1 MTTAITKTAAIIGL
15 DAYVI
20 DVEADVSI
28 GLGAF
33 SIVGLPDGAIKESR
47 DRIKAAVNNTCN
59 GFPIRKIVVNLAPAD
74 IKKVGTGFDLPI
86 AIAILEA
93 SEKIPRGATQGDL
106 LVGELSL
113 EGKIKPVEGI
123 LAITISA
130 RENGFSRIIVPKSN
144 LEQAMLVGGMEVVPA
159 DTILDVMSHYCGG
172 EILPSYS
179 SKGEYVH
186 SVQSSDDKDFRDVM
200 GQQAAKRALE
210 IAAAG
215 NHNVLFTGP
224 PGTGKSM
231 LAQRLPG
238 IMPPPEFEQ
247 LLEITKI
254 HSIAGEVK
262 LKNEIVH
269 ERPFRHPHHSI
280 SSAGLVG
287 GGTVPKPGEISL
299 AHHGVLFL
307 DELPEFSKQT
317 LELLRQPLED
327 KAITLSRSNIS
338 LEFPSEFILLATM
351 NPCPCGYLGDTGKEC
366 RCSVSSILRY
376 RSKISG
382 PLMDRIDLQVE
393 LPNLSFSEMEQ
404 APRGESSIDIRER
417 VMVATKLQ
425 KERFE
430 RRGGSNSN
438 MTHKEIREYCE
449 LNDDSRRLLSDAS
462 SKFNLSGRGYD
473 SVLRVSRTIADLE
486 GNSGIEVWHVAEAIG
501 YRCMDKEINF

>member
-1 MTTAITKTAAIIGL
+1 MTIAITQTAAIIGL
-15 DAYVI
+15 DGYII

-33 SIVGLPDGAIKESR
+33 NIVGLPDGAIKESR

-74 IKKVGTGFDLPI
+74 IKKMGTGFDLPI
-86 AIAILEA
+86 AVAILEA
-93 SEKIPRGATQGDL
+93 SEKIPQGATQGDL

-113 EGKIKPVEGI
+113 EGKLRPVDGI
-123 LAITISA
+123 LAITLSA
-130 RENGFSRIIVPKSN
+130 KESGFSRIIIPEAN
-144 LEQAMLVGGMEVVPA
+144 LEQAKLVRGIEIIPA
-159 DTILDVMSHYCGG
+159 HSILDVMNHYCQGAA
-172 EILPSYS
+172 LPVFTGNR
-179 SKGEYVH
+179 KKIE
-186 SVQSSDDKDFRDVM
+186 DNRIPDALDFRDVV
-200 GQQAAKRALE
+200 GQQSAKRALE

-215 NHNVLFTGP
+215 NHNVLFSGP

-238 IMPPPEFEQ
+238 IMPPPVFDQ

-254 HSIAGEVK
+254 HSIAGELK
-262 LKNEIVH
+262 LKNDIIQ

-280 SSAGLVG
+280 TSAGLVG
-287 GGTVPKPGEISL
+287 GGSIPKPGEISL

-327 KAITLSRSNIS
+327 KEITLSRANIS
-338 LEFPSEFILLATM
+338 LKFPSDFILLATM
-351 NPCPCGYLGDTGKEC
+351 NPCPCGYLGDTRTEC
-366 RCSVSSILRY
+366 HCSASSILRY

-393 LPNLSFSEMEQ
+393 LPNLSFDEMEQ
-404 APRGESSIDIRER
+404 APKGETSEGIRQR
-417 VMVATKLQ
+417 VLEASTIQ
-425 KERFE
+425 KKRFSE
-430 RRGGSNSN
+430 KGRCNSN
-438 MTHKEIREYCE
+438 MTHKEIKTHCK
-449 LNDDSRRLLSDAS
+449 LNKEGKQLLSDAS
-462 SKFNLSGRGYD
+462 NKFNLSGRGFD

-486 GNSGIEVWHVAEAIG
+486 GSQPIEVWHVAEAIS
-501 YRCMDKEINF
+501 YRCMDKDLNF

>member
-1 MTTAITKTAAIIGL
+1 MATAITKTAAIIGL
-15 DAYVI
+15 DAYII

-33 SIVGLPDGAIKESR
+33 NIVGLPDGAIRESR

-93 SEKIPRGATQGDL
+93 SEKISAGCTQGDL

-113 EGKIKPVEGI
+113 EGRIKPVDGI

-130 RENGFSRIIVPKSN
+130 RENGFSRIIVPTEN
-144 LEQAMLVGGMEVVPA
+144 LQQAMLVTGIEIIPV
-159 DTILDVMSHYCGG
+159 DSILDVVNHYNRVTVLKSFSGMENQAIEKQNG
-172 EILPSYS
+172 
-179 SKGEYVH
+179 
-186 SVQSSDDKDFRDVM
+186 DDLDFRDVM

-215 NHNVLFTGP
+215 SHNVLFTGP

-262 LKNEIVH
+262 LKNEIINT
-269 ERPFRHPHHSI
+269 RPFRHPHHSI

-287 GGTVPKPGEISL
+287 GGTFPKPGEISL

-327 KAITLSRSNIS
+327 KTITLSRANIS
-338 LEFPSEFILLATM
+338 LEFPSDFILLATM
-351 NPCPCGYLGDTGKEC
+351 NPCPCGYLGDAGREC
-366 RCSVSSILRY
+366 RCSASSIIKY
-376 RSKISG
+376 RSKLSG

-393 LPNLSFSEMEQ
+393 LPNLGFDEMHQ
-404 APRGESSIDIRER
+404 APRGELSTEIRER
-417 VMVATKLQ
+417 VINASGIQ
-425 KERFE
+425 KKRFNIV
-430 RRGGSNSN
+430 GKNNSN
-438 MTHKEIREYCE
+438 MSHKEIRTYCE
-449 LNDDSRRLLSDAS
+449 LNSEGRRLLSEAS
-462 SKFNLSGRGYD
+462 KKFNLSGRGYD
-473 SVLRVSRTIADLE
+473 SVLRVSRTIADLDQNE
-486 GNSGIEVWHVAEAIG
+486 AIEVWHVAEAIG
-501 YRCMDKEINF
+501 YRCMDKELNF

>member
-1 MTTAITKTAAIIGL
+1 MATAITKTAAIIGL
-15 DAYVI
+15 DAYII

-33 SIVGLPDGAIKESR
+33 NIVGLPDGAIKESR

-93 SEKIPRGATQGDL
+93 SEKIPKGSTEGDL

-130 RENGFSRIIVPKSN
+130 RENGFSKVIVPKGN
-144 LEQAMLVGGMEVVPA
+144 LDQAMLVRGIEVVSA
-159 DTILDVMSHYCGG
+159 DTILDIVTHYCQGD
-172 EILPSYS
+172 ILTSYS
-179 SKGEYVH
+179 GQEKQIEPVKRF
-186 SVQSSDDKDFRDVM
+186 DDLDFRDVM
-200 GQQAAKRALE
+200 GQQSAKRALE

-254 HSIAGEVK
+254 HSIAGEIK

-287 GGTVPKPGEISL
+287 GGAFPKPGEISL

-327 KAITLSRSNIS
+327 KAITLSRANIS
-338 LEFPSEFILLATM
+338 LEFPSDFILLATM
-351 NPCPCGYLGDTGKEC
+351 NPCPCGYFGDSGTEC
-366 RCSVSSILRY
+366 RCSISSILKY

-393 LPNLSFSEMEQ
+393 LPNLSFDEMEQ
-404 APRGESSIDIRER
+404 APCGESSDHIRKR
-417 VMVATKLQ
+417 VMSASKLQ
-425 KERFE
+425 KGRFDKK
-430 RRGGSNSN
+430 GKSNSN
-438 MTHKEIREYCE
+438 MTHKEIKTYCE
-449 LNDDSRRLLSDAS
+449 LNDDSRRLLADAS
-462 SKFNLSGRGYD
+462 KKFNLSGRGYD

-486 GNSGIEVWHVAEAIG
+486 ECSKLEVWHVAEAIG
-501 YRCMDKEINF
+501 YRCMDKDLNF